1 VWLVWGLCGACVGLV
16 WGLCVVDR
24 NRDKS
29 NFSKHTMFQHFS
41 FPKLKTQEEVVL
53 IQQYRSN

>member
-1 VWLVWGLCGACVGLV
+1 VWGLCGACVGLV